1 MKMCV
6 CVVGGVLYFW
16 PCRFFFS
23 FHLIVVKTRNMKST
37 LFTNFDV
44 YSLWLNIGKY
54 SVLQQVSRLI
64 HLA

>member
-6 CVVGGVLYFW
+6 GGVILYFW
-16 PCRFFFS
+16 SCRFFFQ
-23 FHLIVVKTRNMKST
+23 FHFIVVKTRNMKST

-44 YSLWLNIGKY
+44 YSLWLSIGKY

-64 HLA
+64 HLT